1 MYILYKIK
9 ALVKWFVLK
18 GFVIYECV
26 ILGNKSILNS
36 ILQIEYIVF
45 KYL

>member
-1 MYILYKIK
+1 MYILYKILYK
-9 ALVKWFVLK
+9 IK
-18 GFVIYECV
+18 GFVFYECV

-45 KYL
+45 KFL

>member
-1 MYILYKIK
+1 MYILYQIK

-18 GFVIYECV
+18 GFVIYERV
-26 ILGNKSILNS
+26 ILCNNLNS

-45 KYL
+45 KFL